1 MIKVLIDWTADAGFK
16 IFKAKLTF
24 EVFGSGIFYSHQT
37 VIQQLHHLE
46 NKFGDFWVFSI
57 NVRSTKGEILEML
70 YSTASL
76 FYMRL
81 DLEGS
86 YLEW

>member
-1 MIKVLIDWTADAGFK
+1 MIDWTADAGFK

-37 VIQQLHHLE
+37 VIQQLRHLE
-46 NKFGDFWVFSI
+46 NKFGDFLVFSI
-57 NVRSTKGEILEML
+57 NVRNTKGEIVEML
-70 YSTASL
+70 DSTASL
-76 FYMRL
+76 FCMRL